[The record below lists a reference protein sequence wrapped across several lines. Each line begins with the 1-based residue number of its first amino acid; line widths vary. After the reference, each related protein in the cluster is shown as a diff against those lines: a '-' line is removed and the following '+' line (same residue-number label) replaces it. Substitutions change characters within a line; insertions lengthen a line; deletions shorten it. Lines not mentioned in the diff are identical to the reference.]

1 VENQSQLLKGL
12 NKEQHHA
19 VVSTEGPL
27 LVLAGAGTGKTR
39 VITIR
44 TVHLMNEGVAPE
56 NILLVTFTNKAA
68 REMRE
73 RLSKL
78 CGSKSKQVSCS
89 TFHSFCIRLIREHHQ
104 KLDLPKTFGICDSSD
119 QINAIKAQLRELRIA
134 ETSVNPRAALSRIS
148 LFKNS
153 LMLPEDAYEQAE
165 DDYDIMIARCYE
177 KYQEYLRR
185 SRVLDFDDFLLFAH
199 KLLKDNE
206 DVRQQLEQQFK
217 YVMIDEYQD
226 TNTPQYEI
234 IRAIVKNHRNIC
246 VVGDDDQSIYGWR
259 GADIQK
265 ILGFEKDFPGADKV
279 YLGINYRSTQEIV
292 DAANMVIKNNSTRH
306 EKELRSNFGPGE
318 SVAILRV
325 EDENH
330 EASHICGDI
339 RYQIQREE
347 AHYRDFAILCRTAQQ
362 PRAFEAELRS
372 ANIPYKLVGGQS
384 FFDRKEVRDI
394 LSYLRVIDNPADETS
409 FLRIVNTPPRG
420 IGKGTIDKVLAK
432 ATEQGEGAYKIF
444 KQMHADKELPPA
456 AAKGFTKLSEALRAA
471 YISVQANEDLVS
483 TLRKLI
489 SDTEYHEEVV
499 RCYPDLETQQVRWAG
514 VDEILNFSENYQRK
528 NKTSD
533 LNGFLQELMLDES
546 DKDKDDNSDAV
557 TLMTLHAAKGLEFR
571 NVYLVGLEEGIL
583 PHKRS
588 AIEGT
593 IEEERRLMY
602 VGVTRAQRL
611 LLMTFCTA
619 RAKFGKLQA
628 CHPSRFL
635 FEMKGKIP
643 PDDWVP
649 ASET

>member
-1 VENQSQLLKGL
+1 METQSPLLKGL
-12 NKEQHHA
+12 NSEQLHA
-19 VVSTEGPL
+19 VTKTEGPL

-68 REMRE
+68 REMRD
-73 RLSKL
+73 RLRKL
-78 CGSKSKQVSCS
+78 CGDKAKQVTCG
-89 TFHSFCIRLIREHHQ
+89 TFHSFCIRMIREHHQ
-104 KLDLPKTFGICDSSD
+104 KLNLPKTFGICDSSD
-119 QINAIKAQLRELRIA
+119 QLNAIKAQLRELRIA
-134 ETSVNPRAALSRIS
+134 ETTVNPRAAQSRIS

-153 LMLPEDAYEQAE
+153 LILPEQAFEEAE
-165 DDYDIMIARCYE
+165 DDYDFIIARCYE

-185 SRVLDFDDFLLFAH
+185 SRVLDFDDFLLYTH
-199 KLLKDNE
+199 ELLRDNE
-206 DVRQQLEQQFK
+206 DVRAQLEKQFK

-279 YLGINYRSTQEIV
+279 YLGTNYRSTQEIV
-292 DAANMVIKNNSTRH
+292 DAANMVIRNNSSRH
-306 EKELRSNFGPGE
+306 EKELRSSYGPGE
-318 SVAILRV
+318 SVAIMRV

-339 RYQIQREE
+339 KYQVGREQ

-362 PRAFEAELRS
+362 PRAFEAELRG

-420 IGKGTIDKVLAK
+420 IGKGTIDKALAQ
-432 ATEQGEGAYKIF
+432 ATEQGKGAYAVF
-444 KQMHADKELPPA
+444 KEMHQAKELASA
-456 AAKGFTKLSEALRAA
+456 ASKGFDRLSNALRAA
-471 YISVQANEDLVS
+471 YVSAQANEDLVS

-489 SDTEYHEEVV
+489 SDIDYHQEVA
-499 RCYPDLETQQVRWAG
+499 RCYPDPDTAQTRWAG
-514 VDEILNFSENYQRK
+514 VDEILNFAENYQRK
-528 NKTSD
+528 NKDAD

-546 DKDKDDNSDAV
+546 DKDDDDNSNQV

-588 AIEGT
+588 AVEGT

-611 LLMTFCTA
+611 LVMTFCTA

-635 FEMKGKIP
+635 FEIKGKTP

-649 ASET
+649 ASEV

>member
-1 VENQSQLLKGL
+1 MKTQSQLLKGL
-12 NKEQHHA
+12 NTDQHRA
-19 VVSTEGPL
+19 VVTTEGPL

-44 TVHLMNEGVAPE
+44 TVHLMNEGIAPA

-73 RLSKL
+73 RLRKL
-78 CGSKSKQVSCS
+78 CGKKAKEVTCG
-89 TFHSFCIRLIREHHQ
+89 TFHSFCIRLIREHHE
-104 KLDLPKTFGICDSSD
+104 KLGLPKSFGICDSSD
-119 QINAIKAQLRELRIA
+119 QLNAIKAQLRELRIA
-134 ETSVNPRAALSRIS
+134 ETSVNPRAAQSRIS
-148 LFKNS
+148 LYKNS
-153 LMLPEDAYEQAE
+153 MILPEDAFKDAE

-185 SRVLDFDDFLLFAH
+185 SRVVDFDDFLLYTHA
-199 KLLKDNE
+199 LLRDNE
-206 DVRQQLEQQFK
+206 DVRLQLEKQFK

-234 IRAIVKNHRNIC
+234 IHAIVKNHRNIC

-279 YLGINYRSTQEIV
+279 YLGTNYRSTQEII
-292 DAANMVIKNNSTRH
+292 DAANMVIKNNSSRH
-306 EKELRSNFGPGE
+306 EKELRSAYGSGE

-325 EDENH
+325 EDEIH

-339 RYQIQREE
+339 RHQVELEQ

-362 PRAFEAELRS
+362 PRAFETELRS

-420 IGKGTIDKVLAK
+420 IGKGTIDKILAK
-432 ATEQGEGAYKIF
+432 ATEEGKGAYAVF
-444 KQMHADKELPPA
+444 KESHAAKELA
-456 AAKGFTKLSEALRAA
+456 AAASKGFGRLSDALRTA
-471 YISVQANEDLVS
+471 YISVQANEDLVA

-489 SDTEYHEEVV
+489 SDIDYHEEVA
-499 RCYPDLETQQVRWAG
+499 RCYPDPDTAQVRWAG
-514 VDEILNFSENYQRK
+514 VDEILNFAENYQRK
-528 NKTSD
+528 NGTAD
-533 LNGFLQELMLDES
+533 LNGFLQEMMLDES
-546 DKDKDDNSDAV
+546 DNDDDDSNVV

-571 NVYLVGLEEGIL
+571 NVYLVGLEEGLL

-588 AIEGT
+588 AIDGN

-635 FEMKGKIP
+635 FEMKGKTP

-649 ASET
+649 ASEV

>member
-1 VENQSQLLKGL
+1 MKTQSQLLKGL
-12 NKEQHHA
+12 NPEQRRA
-19 VVSTEGPL
+19 VLTTDGPV

-44 TVHLMNEGVAPE
+44 TVHLMNEGTAPE

-78 CGSKSKQVSCS
+78 CGDKSKEVMCG
-89 TFHSFCIRLIREHHQ
+89 TFHSFCIRLIREHHE
-104 KLDLPKTFGICDSSD
+104 KLGLPKSFGICDSSD
-119 QINAIKAQLRELRIA
+119 QLSAIKAQLRELRIA
-134 ETSVNPRAALSRIS
+134 ETSVNPRAAQSRIS
-148 LFKNS
+148 LYKNS
-153 LMLPEDAYEQAE
+153 LMLPEDAFKEAE
-165 DDYDIMIARCYE
+165 DDYDIIIARCYE

-185 SRVLDFDDFLLFAH
+185 SRVLDFDDFLLYTH
-199 KLLKDNE
+199 ELLRDNE
-206 DVRQQLEQQFK
+206 DVRTQLEKQFK

-259 GADIQK
+259 GADIRK
-265 ILGFEKDFPGADKV
+265 ILGFEKDFPGAKKV
-279 YLGINYRSTQEIV
+279 YLGTNYRSTQEII
-292 DAANMVIKNNSTRH
+292 DAANMIIKNNSSRH
-306 EKELRSNFGPGE
+306 EKELRSAYGPGE

-325 EDENH
+325 EDEMH

-339 RYQIQREE
+339 RHQVSREQ

-362 PRAFEAELRS
+362 PRAFESELRS

-420 IGKGTIDKVLAK
+420 IGKSTVDKALAK
-432 ATEQGEGAYKIF
+432 ATEQGAGAYAVF
-444 KQMHADKELPPA
+444 KDMHKENELPSA
-456 AAKGFTKLSEALRAA
+456 ATKGFGKLSEALRTA
-471 YISVQANEDLVS
+471 YTSVQANDDLVS
-483 TLRKLI
+483 TLRKLVTDI
-489 SDTEYHEEVV
+489 AYHEEVA
-499 RCYPDLETQQVRWAG
+499 RCYPDPDTAQVRWAT
-514 VDEILNFSENYQRK
+514 VDELLNFAENYQRK
-528 NKTSD
+528 NETAD
-533 LNGFLQELMLDES
+533 LNGFLQELMLEES
-546 DKDKDDNSDAV
+546 DKDDDDNSNAV

-571 NVYLVGLEEGIL
+571 NVYLVGVEEGIL

-588 AIEGT
+588 AVEGT

-619 RAKFGKLQA
+619 RAKFGKLQG

-635 FEMKGKIP
+635 FEMKGRTP

-649 ASET
+649 ASEV

>member
-1 VENQSQLLKGL
+1 LI
-12 NKEQHHA
+12 EQ
-19 VVSTEGPL
+19 
-27 LVLAGAGTGKTR
+27 
-39 VITIR
+39 
-44 TVHLMNEGVAPE
+44 GVAPD

-73 RLSKL
+73 RLEKI
-78 CGSKSKQVSCS
+78 CGDAAMSVTCG
-89 TFHSFCIRLIREHHQ
+89 TFHSFCIRLIKEHHQ
-104 KLDLPKTFGICDSSD
+104 LLGLPKSFGICDSSD
-119 QINAIKAQLRELRIA
+119 QLNAIKAQLRELRIA
-134 ETSVNPRAALSRIS
+134 ETSVNPRAVQSRIS

-153 LMLPEDAYEQAE
+153 LMLPQDAFDQAE
-165 DDYDIMIARCYE
+165 DDYDIMVARCYE
-177 KYQEYLRR
+177 KYQEYLKR
-185 SRVLDFDDFLLFAH
+185 SRVLDFDDFLLYTH
-199 KLLKDNE
+199 RLLRENE
-206 DVRQQLEQQFK
+206 GVRQQLAGQYK

-234 IRAIVKNHRNIC
+234 IRAIVKGHRNIC

-259 GADIQK
+259 GADIHK
-265 ILGFEKDFPGADKV
+265 ILGFESDFPGAEKV
-279 YLGINYRSTQEIV
+279 CLGTNYRSTQEII
-292 DAANMVIKNNSTRH
+292 DAANMVIKNNSSRH
-306 EKELRSNFGPGE
+306 EKELLSDFGSGE

-325 EDENH
+325 EDETH

-339 RYQIQREE
+339 RAQVNLEQ

-362 PRAFEAELRS
+362 PRAFETELRS

-394 LSYLRVIDNPADETS
+394 LSYLRVVDNPADETS

-420 IGKGTIDKVLAK
+420 IGKSTIDKVLK
-432 ATEQGEGAYKIF
+432 QATESGRGALAVF
-444 KQMHADKELPPA
+444 KEMHDSNQLPAA
-456 AAKGFTKLSEALRAA
+456 AAKGFGKLRAA
-471 YISVQANEDLVS
+471 FKSAYLSANENQDLVT
-483 TLRKLI
+483 TLRQLI
-489 SDTEYHEEVV
+489 SDIAYHDEVA
-499 RCYPDLETQQVRWAG
+499 RCYPDPETAQVRWAG
-514 VDEILNFSENYQRK
+514 VDEILNFAENYQRK
-528 NKTSD
+528 NSD
-533 LNGFLQELMLDES
+533 SNLNGFLQELMLDES
-546 DKDKDDNSDAV
+546 DKDDEDNSNAV

-571 NVYLVGLEEGIL
+571 NVYLVGIEEGIL

-588 AIEGT
+588 AVEGT

-635 FEMKGKIP
+635 FELKGKIP

-649 ASET
+649 VSEQ

>member
-1 VENQSQLLKGL
+1 MKTQSQLLKGL
-12 NKEQHHA
+12 NTDQHRA
-19 VVSTEGPL
+19 VVTTEGPL

-44 TVHLMNEGVAPE
+44 TVHLMNEGIAPG

-73 RLSKL
+73 RLRKL
-78 CGSKSKQVSCS
+78 CGKKAEEVTCG
-89 TFHSFCIRLIREHHQ
+89 TFHSFCIRLIREHHE
-104 KLDLPKTFGICDSSD
+104 KLGLPKSFGICDSSD
-119 QINAIKAQLRELRIA
+119 QLNAIKSQLRELRIA
-134 ETSVNPRAALSRIS
+134 ETSVNPRAAQSRIS
-148 LFKNS
+148 LYKNS
-153 LMLPEDAYEQAE
+153 MILPEDAFKEAE

-185 SRVLDFDDFLLFAH
+185 SRVVDFDDFLLYTH
-199 KLLKDNE
+199 ELLRDNE
-206 DVRQQLEQQFK
+206 DVRAQLEKQFK

-265 ILGFEKDFPGADKV
+265 ILGFEKDFPGAGKV
-279 YLGINYRSTQEIV
+279 YLGTNYRSTQEII
-292 DAANMVIKNNSTRH
+292 DAANMIIKNNSSRH
-306 EKELRSNFGPGE
+306 EKELRSAYGSGE
-318 SVAILRV
+318 SVSILRV
-325 EDENH
+325 EDEIH

-339 RYQIQREE
+339 RHQVGLEQ
-347 AHYRDFAILCRTAQQ
+347 AHYNDFAILCRTAQQ
-362 PRAFEAELRS
+362 PRAFETELRS

-394 LSYLRVIDNPADETS
+394 LAYLRVIDNPADETS

-420 IGKGTIDKVLAK
+420 IGKGTIDKILAK
-432 ATEQGEGAYKIF
+432 ATEEGKGAYAVF
-444 KQMHADKELPPA
+444 KESHAAKELA
-456 AAKGFTKLSEALRAA
+456 AAASKGFGKLSDALRTA
-471 YISVQANEDLVS
+471 YISVQANEDLVA

-489 SDTEYHEEVV
+489 SDIDYHEEVA
-499 RCYPDLETQQVRWAG
+499 RCYPDPDTAQVRWAG
-514 VDEILNFSENYQRK
+514 VDEILNFAENYQRK
-528 NKTSD
+528 HGAAD
-533 LNGFLQELMLDES
+533 LNGFLQEMMLDES
-546 DKDKDDNSDAV
+546 DNDDDSNVV

-571 NVYLVGLEEGIL
+571 NVYLVGLEEGLL
-583 PHKRS
+583 PHKRA
-588 AIEGT
+588 AIEGS

-619 RAKFGKLQA
+619 RAKFGKLQS

-635 FEMKGKIP
+635 FEMKGKTP

-649 ASET
+649 ASEV

>member
-1 VENQSQLLKGL
+1 MKTQSQLLEGL
-12 NKEQHHA
+12 NTDQHRA
-19 VVSTEGPL
+19 VVTTEGPL

-44 TVHLMNEGVAPE
+44 TAHLMNEGIAPE

-73 RLSKL
+73 RLRKL
-78 CGSKSKQVSCS
+78 CGEKAKEVTCG
-89 TFHSFCIRLIREHHQ
+89 TFHSFCIRLIREHHE
-104 KLDLPKTFGICDSSD
+104 KLGLPESFGICDSSD
-119 QINAIKAQLRELRIA
+119 QLNAIKAQLRELRIA
-134 ETSVNPRAALSRIS
+134 ETSVNPRAAQSRIS
-148 LFKNS
+148 LYKNS
-153 LMLPEDAYEQAE
+153 MILPEDAFKEAE

-185 SRVLDFDDFLLFAH
+185 SRVVDFDDFLLYTHA
-199 KLLKDNE
+199 LLRDNK
-206 DVRQQLEQQFK
+206 DVRLKLEKQFK

-234 IRAIVKNHRNIC
+234 IHAIVKNHRNIC

-265 ILGFEKDFPGADKV
+265 ILGFEKDFPGAGKV
-279 YLGINYRSTQEIV
+279 YLGTNYRSTQEII
-292 DAANMVIKNNSTRH
+292 DAANMVIKNNSARH
-306 EKELRSNFGPGE
+306 EKELRSAYGSGE
-318 SVAILRV
+318 SVSILRV
-325 EDENH
+325 EDETH

-339 RYQIQREE
+339 RHQIGLEQ

-362 PRAFEAELRS
+362 PRTFETELRS

-420 IGKGTIDKVLAK
+420 IGKGTIDKILAK
-432 ATEQGEGAYKIF
+432 ATEEGKGAYAVF
-444 KQMHADKELPPA
+444 KESHAANELA
-456 AAKGFTKLSEALRAA
+456 AAASKGFSRLSDALRAA
-471 YISVQANEDLVS
+471 YISVQASEDLVA

-489 SDTEYHEEVV
+489 SDIDYQQEVA
-499 RCYPDLETQQVRWAG
+499 RCYPDPDTAQVRWAG
-514 VDEILNFSENYQRK
+514 VDEILNFAENYQRK
-528 NKTSD
+528 NGTAD
-533 LNGFLQELMLDES
+533 LNGFLQEMMLDES
-546 DKDKDDNSDAV
+546 DNDDDDSNVV

-571 NVYLVGLEEGIL
+571 NVYLVGLEEGLL

-588 AIEGT
+588 AIDGN

-635 FEMKGKIP
+635 FEMKGKAP

-649 ASET
+649 ASEV

>member
-1 VENQSQLLKGL
+1 MKTQSQLLKGL
-12 NKEQHHA
+12 NPEQHHA
-19 VVSTEGPL
+19 VTSTEGPL

-44 TVHLMNEGVAPE
+44 TVHLMNEGIAPE

-73 RLSKL
+73 RLGKL
-78 CGSKSKQVSCS
+78 CGEKSKQVTCG

-104 KLDLPKTFGICDSSD
+104 KLGLPKSFGICDSAD

-134 ETSVNPRAALSRIS
+134 ETSVNPRAAQSKIS

-153 LMLPEDAYEQAE
+153 LLLPEQAFEQAE

-185 SRVLDFDDFLLFAH
+185 SRVLDFDDFLLYTFE
-199 KLLKDNE
+199 LLRDNE
-206 DVRQQLEQQFK
+206 DVRTQLEKQFK

-259 GADIQK
+259 GADIRK
-265 ILGFEKDFPGADKV
+265 ILGFERDFPGAEKV
-279 YLGINYRSTQEIV
+279 YLGTNYRSTQEII
-292 DAANMVIKNNSTRH
+292 DAANMVIKNNSSRH
-306 EKELRSNFGPGE
+306 EKELRSAFGPGE

-325 EDENH
+325 EDEMH
-330 EASHICGDI
+330 ESSHICGDI
-339 RYQIQREE
+339 KYQVNREQ

-372 ANIPYKLVGGQS
+372 ANIPYKLIGGQS

-409 FLRIVNTPPRG
+409 FLRIANTPPRG
-420 IGKGTIDKVLAK
+420 IGKGTIDKVLTK
-432 ATEQGEGAYKIF
+432 ATEQGKGAYEVI
-444 KQMHADKELPPA
+444 KQMHADSELPPA
-456 AAKGFTKLSEALRAA
+456 AGKGFDKLSAALRNA
-471 YISVQANEDLVS
+471 YSSVQANEDLVA

-489 SDTEYHEEVV
+489 ADIAYHEEVA
-499 RCYPDLETQQVRWAG
+499 RCYPDPDTAQVRWAG
-514 VDEILNFSENYQRK
+514 VDEILNFAENYQRK
-528 NKTSD
+528 NNTAD

-546 DKDKDDNSDAV
+546 DNDDDDNSNAV

-571 NVYLVGLEEGIL
+571 NVYLVGIEEGIL

-588 AIEGT
+588 VVDGT

-635 FEMKGKIP
+635 FEMKGKTP

-649 ASET
+649 ASEV

>member
-1 VENQSQLLKGL
+1 MKTQSQLLKGL
-12 NKEQHHA
+12 NTDQHRA
-19 VVSTEGPL
+19 VVTTEGPL

-44 TVHLMNEGVAPE
+44 TVHLMNEGIAPE

-73 RLSKL
+73 RLRKL
-78 CGSKSKQVSCS
+78 CGKKAEEVTCG
-89 TFHSFCIRLIREHHQ
+89 TFHSFCIRLIREHHE
-104 KLDLPKTFGICDSSD
+104 KLGLPKSFGICDSSD
-119 QINAIKAQLRELRIA
+119 QLNAIKAQLRELRIS
-134 ETSVNPRAALSRIS
+134 ETSVNPRTAQSRIS
-148 LFKNS
+148 LYKNS
-153 LMLPEDAYEQAE
+153 MILPEDAFKEAE

-185 SRVLDFDDFLLFAH
+185 SRVVDFDDFLLYTH
-199 KLLKDNE
+199 ELLRDNE
-206 DVRQQLEQQFK
+206 DVRAQLEKQFK

-265 ILGFEKDFPGADKV
+265 ILGFEKDFPGAGKV
-279 YLGINYRSTQEIV
+279 YLGTNYRSTQEII
-292 DAANMVIKNNSTRH
+292 DAANMVIKNNSSRH
-306 EKELRSNFGPGE
+306 EKELRSAYGSGE
-318 SVAILRV
+318 NVSILRV
-325 EDENH
+325 EDEIH

-339 RYQIQREE
+339 RHQVGREQ
-347 AHYRDFAILCRTAQQ
+347 AHYSDFAILCRTAQQ
-362 PRAFEAELRS
+362 PRAFETELRS

-394 LSYLRVIDNPADETS
+394 LAYLRVIDNPADETS

-420 IGKGTIDKVLAK
+420 IGKGTIDKILAK
-432 ATEQGEGAYKIF
+432 ATEEGKGAYAVF
-444 KQMHADKELPPA
+444 KESHAAKELA
-456 AAKGFTKLSEALRAA
+456 AAASKGFGKLSDALRTA
-471 YISVQANEDLVS
+471 YISVQANEDLVA

-489 SDTEYHEEVV
+489 SDIDYHEEVA
-499 RCYPDLETQQVRWAG
+499 RCYPDPDTAQVRWAG
-514 VDEILNFSENYQRK
+514 VDEILNFAENYQRK
-528 NKTSD
+528 NGTAD
-533 LNGFLQELMLDES
+533 LNGFLQEMMLDES
-546 DKDKDDNSDAV
+546 DNDDDSNVV

-571 NVYLVGLEEGIL
+571 NVYLVGLEEGLL
-583 PHKRS
+583 PHKRA
-588 AIEGT
+588 AIEGS

-619 RAKFGKLQA
+619 RAKFGKLQS

-635 FEMKGKIP
+635 FEMKGKAP

-649 ASET
+649 

>member
-1 VENQSQLLKGL
+1 MKTQSQLLKGL
-12 NKEQHHA
+12 NTDQRRA
-19 VVSTEGPL
+19 VVTTEGPL

-44 TVHLMNEGVAPE
+44 TVHLMNEGIAPE

-73 RLSKL
+73 RLRKL
-78 CGSKSKQVSCS
+78 CGKKAKEVTCG
-89 TFHSFCIRLIREHHQ
+89 TFHSFCIRLIREHHE
-104 KLDLPKTFGICDSSD
+104 KLGLPESFGICDSSD
-119 QINAIKAQLRELRIA
+119 QLNAIKAQLRELRIA
-134 ETSVNPRAALSRIS
+134 ETSVNPRAAQSRIS
-148 LFKNS
+148 LYKNS
-153 LMLPEDAYEQAE
+153 MILPEDAFKDAE

-185 SRVLDFDDFLLFAH
+185 SRVVDFDDFLLYTHA
-199 KLLKDNE
+199 LLRDNE
-206 DVRQQLEQQFK
+206 DVRLQLEKQFK

-279 YLGINYRSTQEIV
+279 YLGTNYRSTQEII
-292 DAANMVIKNNSTRH
+292 DAANMVIKNNSSRH
-306 EKELRSNFGPGE
+306 EKELRSAYGSGE

-325 EDENH
+325 EDEIH

-339 RYQIQREE
+339 RHQVGLEQAR
-347 AHYRDFAILCRTAQQ
+347 YRDFAILCRTAQQ
-362 PRAFEAELRS
+362 PRAFETELRS

-420 IGKGTIDKVLAK
+420 IGKGTIDKILAK
-432 ATEQGEGAYKIF
+432 ATEEGKGAYAVF
-444 KQMHADKELPPA
+444 KENHAAKELA
-456 AAKGFTKLSEALRAA
+456 AAASKGFGRLSAALRTA
-471 YISVQANEDLVS
+471 YISVQANEDLVA

-489 SDTEYHEEVV
+489 SDIDYHEEVA
-499 RCYPDLETQQVRWAG
+499 RCYPDPDTAQVRWAG
-514 VDEILNFSENYQRK
+514 VDEILNFAENYQRK
-528 NKTSD
+528 NSTAD
-533 LNGFLQELMLDES
+533 LNGFLQEMMLDES
-546 DKDKDDNSDAV
+546 DNDDDDSNVV

-571 NVYLVGLEEGIL
+571 NVYLVGLEEGLL

-588 AIEGT
+588 AIDGN

-635 FEMKGKIP
+635 FEMKGKTP

-649 ASET
+649 ASEV

>member
-1 VENQSQLLKGL
+1 MKTQSQLLKGL
-12 NKEQHHA
+12 NTDQRRA
-19 VVSTEGPL
+19 VVTTEGPL

-44 TVHLMNEGVAPE
+44 TVHLMNEGISPE

-73 RLSKL
+73 RLRKL
-78 CGSKSKQVSCS
+78 CGKKAKEVTCG
-89 TFHSFCIRLIREHHQ
+89 TFHSFCIRLIREHHE
-104 KLDLPKTFGICDSSD
+104 KLGLPKSFGICDSSD
-119 QINAIKAQLRELRIA
+119 QLNAIKAQLRELRIA
-134 ETSVNPRAALSRIS
+134 ETSVNPRAAQSRIS
-148 LFKNS
+148 LYKNS
-153 LMLPEDAYEQAE
+153 MILPEDAFKEAE

-185 SRVLDFDDFLLFAH
+185 SRVVDFDDFLLYTHA
-199 KLLKDNE
+199 LLRDNE
-206 DVRQQLEQQFK
+206 DVRLQLEKQFK

-279 YLGINYRSTQEIV
+279 YLGTNYRSTQEII
-292 DAANMVIKNNSTRH
+292 DAANMVIKNNSSRH
-306 EKELRSNFGPGE
+306 EKELRSAYGSGE

-325 EDENH
+325 EDEIH

-339 RYQIQREE
+339 RHQVGLEQAR
-347 AHYRDFAILCRTAQQ
+347 YRDFAILCRTAQQ
-362 PRAFEAELRS
+362 PRAFETELRS

-420 IGKGTIDKVLAK
+420 IGKGTIDKILAK
-432 ATEQGEGAYKIF
+432 ATEEGKEAYAVF
-444 KQMHADKELPPA
+444 KESHAAKELA
-456 AAKGFTKLSEALRAA
+456 AAASKGFSRLSDALRTA
-471 YISVQANEDLVS
+471 YISVQANEDLVA

-489 SDTEYHEEVV
+489 SDIDYHEEVA
-499 RCYPDLETQQVRWAG
+499 RCYPDPDTAQVRWAG
-514 VDEILNFSENYQRK
+514 VDEILNFAENYQRK
-528 NKTSD
+528 NSTAD
-533 LNGFLQELMLDES
+533 LNGFLQEMMLDES
-546 DKDKDDNSDAV
+546 DNDDDDDSDVV

-571 NVYLVGLEEGIL
+571 NVYLVGLEEGLL
-583 PHKRS
+583 PHKR
-588 AIEGT
+588 AAVEGS

-635 FEMKGKIP
+635 FEMKGKTP

-649 ASET
+649 ASEV